1 MLAFIAMLADALKRA
16 IARRVSPIPA
26 LACDFRSGYA
36 GGCAGC
42 PQATAPTR
50 TTLENLPMSTT
61 SLFFTAAGVGLA
73 IAAPVGPMGMLCIR
87 RTLSGGPR
95 AGLAIGFGIAS
106 GDAAYG
112 LIAALGLVGISQFML
127 AYDRP
132 LHLLAGLFLL
142 YLGVRALLQKPPAQT
157 ADGNGNGNGKL
168 AQIGRAGALRA
179 YASALLLTLTN
190 PQTVIMFA
198 ALFTTLAP
206 RGAFSPAIALT
217 TVGGV
222 FAGSIAWWC
231 CLVTMVSLAR
241 HAIGSRLRVAIDR
254 VVGFTLAAFGVVEI
268 RRAL

>member
-1 MLAFIAMLADALKRA
+1 
-16 IARRVSPIPA
+16 
-26 LACDFRSGYA
+26 
-36 GGCAGC
+36 
-42 PQATAPTR
+42 
-50 TTLENLPMSTT
+50 MSTT

-87 RTLSGGPR
+87 RTLTGGPR

-106 GDAAYG
+106 GDAFYG

-132 LHLLAGLFLL
+132 LHLAAGLFLL
-142 YLGVRALLQKPPAQT
+142 YLGVRTLLQRPPAD
-157 ADGNGNGNGKL
+157 APNGDGKL

-179 YASALLLTLTN
+179 YASSLLLTLTN

-206 RGAFSPAIALT
+206 RGAFSSSIALT
-217 TVGGV
+217 TVSGV
-222 FAGSIAWWC
+222 FCGSIAWWC
-231 CLVTMVSLAR
+231 FLVTVVSLAR
-241 HAIGSRLRVAIDR
+241 HAIGSKLRLAIDR
-254 VVGFTLAAFGVVEI
+254 LVGITLAAFGIVEV

>member
-1 MLAFIAMLADALKRA
+1 
-16 IARRVSPIPA
+16 
-26 LACDFRSGYA
+26 
-36 GGCAGC
+36 
-42 PQATAPTR
+42 
-50 TTLENLPMSTT
+50 MSTT
-61 SLFFTAAGVGLA
+61 SLFLTSAGVGLA

-87 RTLSGGPR
+87 RTLTGGPR

-127 AYDRP
+127 TYDRP

-142 YLGVRALLQKPPAQT
+142 YLGVRALLQKAPADDT
-157 ADGNGNGNGKL
+157 NVAGNANGKL
-168 AQIGRAGALRA
+168 AQVGRAGALRA
-179 YASALLLTLTN
+179 YASSFLLTLTN

-206 RGAFSPAIALT
+206 RGAFSSGVALT

-222 FAGSIAWWC
+222 FCGSIAWWC
-231 CLVTMVSLAR
+231 CLVTVVSLAR
-241 HAIGSRLRVAIDR
+241 HAIGSKLRVAIDR
-254 VVGFTLAAFGVVEI
+254 MVGITLAVFGIVEI

>member
-1 MLAFIAMLADALKRA
+1 MFHSA
-16 IARRVSPIPA
+16 INK
-26 LACDFRSGYA
+26 
-36 GGCAGC
+36 
-42 PQATAPTR
+42 ATAQR
-50 TTLENLPMSTT
+50 LPLSTT

-87 RTLSGGPR
+87 RTLTGGPR
-95 AGLAIGFGIAS
+95 AGLAIGFGIAT
-106 GDAAYG
+106 GDAVYG
-112 LIAALGLVGISQFML
+112 MIAALGLVGISRFML

-142 YLGVRALLQKPPAQT
+142 FLGLRALLQKPA
-157 ADGNGNGNGKL
+157 ADALNGNGKL
-168 AQIGRAGALRA
+168 AQVGRAGALRA
-179 YASALLLTLTN
+179 YASSLLLTLTN

-206 RGAFSPAIALT
+206 RGAFSSTIALT

-231 CLVTMVSLAR
+231 FLVTVVSLAR
-241 HAIGSRLRVAIDR
+241 HAIGSTLRGAIDR
-254 VVGFTLAAFGVVEI
+254 VVGFALAAFGVVEI

>member
-1 MLAFIAMLADALKRA
+1 MLAR
-16 IARRVSPIPA
+16 A
-26 LACDFRSGYA
+26 LAQPEQSEQPFG
-36 GGCAGC
+36 
-42 PQATAPTR
+42 
-50 TTLENLPMSTT
+50 NHFMSTT
-61 SLFFTAAGVGLA
+61 SLFLTTAGVGLA
-73 IAAPVGPMGMLCIR
+73 IAAPVGPMAMLCIR

-132 LHLLAGLFLL
+132 LHLLAGMVLL
-142 YLGVRALLQKPPAQT
+142 YLGVRALLQKAPADS
-157 ADGNGNGNGKL
+157 ADGNGDRKL
-168 AQIGRAGALRA
+168 VQLGSAGALRA

-231 CLVTMVSLAR
+231 LLVSVVSLAR
-241 HAIGSRLRVAIDR
+241 HAIGARLRVAIDR
-254 VVGFTLAAFGVVEI
+254 VAGLTLAAFGVIEI

>member
-1 MLAFIAMLADALKRA
+1 MF
-16 IARRVSPIPA
+16 
-26 LACDFRSGYA
+26 
-36 GGCAGC
+36 
-42 PQATAPTR
+42 
-50 TTLENLPMSTT
+50 TT

-87 RTLSGGPR
+87 RTLTGGPR

-112 LIAALGLVGISQFML
+112 LIAALGLVGLSQFML

-142 YLGVRALLQKPPAQT
+142 YLGVRALLQKPPVET

-190 PQTVIMFA
+190 PQTIIMFA

-231 CLVTMVSLAR
+231 CLVTVVSLAR

-254 VVGFTLAAFGVVEI
+254 VVGLTLAAFGVVEI

>member
-1 MLAFIAMLADALKRA
+1 
-16 IARRVSPIPA
+16 
-26 LACDFRSGYA
+26 
-36 GGCAGC
+36 
-42 PQATAPTR
+42 
-50 TTLENLPMSTT
+50 MSTT

-87 RTLSGGPR
+87 RTLTGGPR

-142 YLGVRALLQKPPAQT
+142 YLGVRALLQKPPAES
-157 ADGNGNGNGKL
+157 AGANGNGNGKL

-190 PQTVIMFA
+190 PQTIIMFA

-241 HAIGSRLRVAIDR
+241 HAIGSRLRHAIDR
-254 VVGFTLAAFGVVEI
+254 VVGLMLAAFGVVEI

>member
-1 MLAFIAMLADALKRA
+1 MLTDALTARTPEAPRQPAQSRMNRNKRQ
-16 IARRVSPIPA
+16 R
-26 LACDFRSGYA
+26 
-36 GGCAGC
+36 
-42 PQATAPTR
+42 TAPNRNPRHEPEQPFKGFT
-50 TTLENLPMSTT
+50 MSTT

-87 RTLSGGPR
+87 RTLTGGPR
-95 AGLAIGFGIAS
+95 AGLAIGFGIAT
-106 GDAAYG
+106 GDAVYG

-142 YLGVRALLQKPPAQT
+142 YLGVRTLLQKPA
-157 ADGNGNGNGKL
+157 ADISNGNGNGNGDAKL
-168 AQIGRAGALRA
+168 AQVGRAGALRA
-179 YASALLLTLTN
+179 YASSLLLTLTN

-206 RGAFSPAIALT
+206 RGAFSSTIALT
-217 TVGGV
+217 TVAGV

-231 CLVTMVSLAR
+231 FLVTVVSLAR
-241 HAIGSRLRVAIDR
+241 HAIGSKLRVAIDR
-254 VVGFTLAAFGVVEI
+254 VVGFMLAAFGIVEI

>member
-1 MLAFIAMLADALKRA
+1 
-16 IARRVSPIPA
+16 
-26 LACDFRSGYA
+26 
-36 GGCAGC
+36 
-42 PQATAPTR
+42 
-50 TTLENLPMSTT
+50 MSMT

-87 RTLSGGPR
+87 RTLTGGPR
-95 AGLAIGFGIAS
+95 AGLAIGLGIAS
-106 GDAAYG
+106 GDAFYG

-142 YLGVRALLQKPPAQT
+142 YLGVRTLLQKAPAET
-157 ADGNGNGNGKL
+157 ADGAQNGSGNGNGKL
-168 AQIGRAGALRA
+168 AQVGRAGALRA
-179 YASALLLTLTN
+179 YASSLLLTLTN

-206 RGAFSPAIALT
+206 RGAFSSAIALT

-222 FAGSIAWWC
+222 FCGSIAWWC
-231 CLVTMVSLAR
+231 FLVTVVSLAR
-241 HAIGSRLRVAIDR
+241 HAIGSKLRLAIDR
-254 VVGFTLAAFGVVEI
+254 LVGVMLAAFGVVEI

>member
-1 MLAFIAMLADALKRA
+1 
-16 IARRVSPIPA
+16 
-26 LACDFRSGYA
+26 
-36 GGCAGC
+36 
-42 PQATAPTR
+42 
-50 TTLENLPMSTT
+50 MSTT

-87 RTLSGGPR
+87 RTLTGGPR

-142 YLGVRALLQKPPAQT
+142 YLGVRTLLQKPPAES
-157 ADGNGNGNGKL
+157 ADGNGKL
-168 AQIGRAGALRA
+168 AQVGSAGALRA

-231 CLVTMVSLAR
+231 LLVTVVSLAR
-241 HAIGSRLRVAIDR
+241 HAIGSKLRLAIDR
-254 VVGFTLAAFGVVEI
+254 VVGLTLAAFGVVEI

>member
-1 MLAFIAMLADALKRA
+1 
-16 IARRVSPIPA
+16 
-26 LACDFRSGYA
+26 
-36 GGCAGC
+36 
-42 PQATAPTR
+42 
-50 TTLENLPMSTT
+50 MSTT

-112 LIAALGLVGISQFML
+112 LIAALGLVGISHFML

-142 YLGVRALLQKPPAQT
+142 YLGVRALLQKPPAE
-157 ADGNGNGNGKL
+157 ADGNGNDNGNGKL

-217 TVGGV
+217 TVVGV

-241 HAIGSRLRVAIDR
+241 HAIGSRLRAAIDR
-254 VVGFTLAAFGVVEI
+254 LVGLTLAAFGVVEI

>member
-1 MLAFIAMLADALKRA
+1 
-16 IARRVSPIPA
+16 
-26 LACDFRSGYA
+26 
-36 GGCAGC
+36 
-42 PQATAPTR
+42 
-50 TTLENLPMSTT
+50 MSMT

-87 RTLSGGPR
+87 RTLTGGPR
-95 AGLAIGFGIAS
+95 AGLAIGLGIAS
-106 GDAAYG
+106 GDAFYG

-142 YLGVRALLQKPPAQT
+142 YLGVRTLLQKAPAET
-157 ADGNGNGNGKL
+157 ADGEQNGNGNGKL
-168 AQIGRAGALRA
+168 AQVGRAGALRA
-179 YASALLLTLTN
+179 YASSLLLTLTN

-206 RGAFSPAIALT
+206 RGAFSSAIALT

-222 FAGSIAWWC
+222 FCGSIAWWC
-231 CLVTMVSLAR
+231 FLVTVVSLAR
-241 HAIGSRLRVAIDR
+241 HAIGSKLRLAIDR
-254 VVGFTLAAFGVVEI
+254 FVGVMLAAFGVVEI

>member
-1 MLAFIAMLADALKRA
+1 
-16 IARRVSPIPA
+16 V
-26 LACDFRSGYA
+26 RSA
-36 GGCAGC
+36 AKLHWCTNRFQRHK
-42 PQATAPTR
+42 PQQPFKGF
-50 TTLENLPMSTT
+50 PMSTA

-87 RTLSGGPR
+87 RTLTGGPR
-95 AGLAIGFGIAS
+95 AGLAIGFGIAT
-106 GDAAYG
+106 GDAVYG

-142 YLGVRALLQKPPAQT
+142 YLGLRTLLQKPT
-157 ADGNGNGNGKL
+157 ADTSNGKL
-168 AQIGRAGALRA
+168 AQVGRAGALRA
-179 YASALLLTLTN
+179 YASSLLLTLTN

-206 RGAFSPAIALT
+206 RGAFSSAIALT

-231 CLVTMVSLAR
+231 FLVTVVSLAR
-241 HAIGSRLRVAIDR
+241 HAIGSKLRVAIDR

>member
-1 MLAFIAMLADALKRA
+1 
-16 IARRVSPIPA
+16 
-26 LACDFRSGYA
+26 
-36 GGCAGC
+36 
-42 PQATAPTR
+42 
-50 TTLENLPMSTT
+50 MSTT

-87 RTLSGGPR
+87 RTLTGGPR
-95 AGLAIGFGIAS
+95 AGLAIGFGIAT
-106 GDAAYG
+106 GDAVYG

-142 YLGVRALLQKPPAQT
+142 YLGVRTLLQKPAPDT
-157 ADGNGNGNGKL
+157 SNGNGNGDGKL
-168 AQIGRAGALRA
+168 AQVGRAGALRA
-179 YASALLLTLTN
+179 YASSLLLTLTN

-206 RGAFSPAIALT
+206 RGAFSSAIALT

-222 FAGSIAWWC
+222 FCGSIAWWC
-231 CLVTMVSLAR
+231 FLVTVVSLAR
-241 HAIGSRLRVAIDR
+241 HAIGSKLRVAIDR
-254 VVGFTLAAFGVVEI
+254 VVGLTLAAFGVVEI